1 VFSIAKSAK
10 GTFQFSLMDPPATGS
25 IVLETS
31 TNLTIW
37 LPVATNSVTGSLDF
51 DFGATNRPARFFRA
65 KVGP

>member
-1 VFSIAKSAK
+1 
-10 GTFQFSLMDPPATGS
+10 MDPPATGS

-31 TNLTIW
+31 TNLTNW

-65 KVGP
+65 KAGP